1 MINSEIFGYLGS
13 ALNITM
19 LLPQVY
25 RAAKTKDTKG
35 LSLATM
41 IAFLAACLFWI
52 LYGVAQWSWPVIITN
67 VVVGLL
73 NIVLV
78 FLKFKYK

>member
-1 MINSEIFGYLGS
+1 MINPEIFGYFGS
-13 ALNITM
+13 ALNISM
-19 LLPQVY
+19 LFPQVY
-25 RAAKTKDTKG
+25 QVVKMKDTKS

-41 IAFLAACLFWI
+41 IAFLTACFFWI
-52 LYGVAQWSWPVIITN
+52 LYGVAKWSWPVIITN

-73 NIVLV
+73 NVVLI